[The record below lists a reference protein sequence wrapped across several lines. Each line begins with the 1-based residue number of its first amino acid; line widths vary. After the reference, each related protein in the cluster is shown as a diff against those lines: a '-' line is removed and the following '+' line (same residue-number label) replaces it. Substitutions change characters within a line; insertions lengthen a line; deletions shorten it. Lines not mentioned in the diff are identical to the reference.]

1 MKRFIEGADRNQAML
16 LPECLDDFVSD
27 DNRVR
32 AVDAFISSLDL
43 GGLGSPWENG
53 YIESFNARM
62 RDELLGLMEQAH
74 QVILSLWCRYSLR
87 LALEAIRLAAWPH

>member
-16 LPECLDDFVSD
+16 LPECLDDVVSD

-43 GGLGSPWENG
+43 GALGSPWENG

-62 RDELLGLMEQAH
+62 RDELLNGEIFYTL
-74 QVILSLWCRYSLR
+74 
-87 LALEAIRLAAWPH
+87 